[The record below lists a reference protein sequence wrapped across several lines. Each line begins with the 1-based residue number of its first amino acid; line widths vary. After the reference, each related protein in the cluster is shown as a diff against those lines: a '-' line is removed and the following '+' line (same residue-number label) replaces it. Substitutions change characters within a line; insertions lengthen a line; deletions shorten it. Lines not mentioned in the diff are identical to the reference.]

1 MGEKHQP
8 SSLKAGLEI
17 PFLTK
22 KIKMNAG
29 TFEEGEVIEY
39 DYSTEK
45 GNKCTTV
52 EKVFGICPQ
61 NVTLEDDDYL
71 VVYISGI
78 FNQKALKKEGSV
90 EWKDIEKNA
99 RPLNILFR

>member
-8 SSLKAGLEI
+8 SNLKGGLEI

-22 KIKMNAG
+22 KIKMAAG
-29 TFEEGEVIEY
+29 TYEEGEIIEY
-39 DYSTEK
+39 DYSSKK

-52 EKVFGICPQ
+52 EKVFGICPE
-61 NVTLEDDDYL
+61 NVTLEDNEYL

-78 FNQKALKKEGSV
+78 FNQKSLKKEGSV
-90 EWKDIEKNA
+90 EWEDIEKNA